1 MLLVNLKS
9 IWNLKDKLLRNEYKT
24 GPEKGNCSIII
35 DIENSE
41 ALDVFG
47 VNNENIYFF
56 EKSLPIKI
64 FQKGN
69 KLIVKGTKKNINIL
83 KNSIERT
90 ISDKKLNKK
99 DYNNLNLM
107 QENLRMQILADEK
120 NIKNLNIT
128 KTIKSDVIGKSKLQ
142 NSYLEILR
150 NNQIIFA
157 VGPAGTGKTFL
168 AVAAAVSQ
176 LLENKFDRIILSR
189 PAVEAGEK
197 LGFLPG
203 DLKEKVDPY
212 LRPLYDSLYDL
223 MPSDIALRK
232 IQSSEIE
239 IAPLAFMRGRTL
251 NNSFVI
257 LDEAQNAT
265 HNQIKMFLTRC
276 GKNSRMVVT
285 GDPSQTDL
293 SRRSDSGLLRSIK
306 ILSNIDGVSVIN
318 FGQKDIVRDEMVTK
332 IINAYDSYDDQIKD
346 LFDQKT

>member
-1 MLLVNLKS
+1 MKNKEIHNQFKINQDQDQDSTVIK
-9 IWNLKDKLLRNEYKT
+9 
-24 GPEKGNCSIII
+24 
-35 DIENSE
+35 IENSE
-41 ALDVFG
+41 VLDVFG
-47 VNNENIYFF
+47 VNNENLSFF
-56 EKSLPIKI
+56 EKHLPLKI
-64 FQKGN
+64 YQKGN
-69 KLIVKGTKKNINIL
+69 QLIIQGNKKDSDIL
-83 KNSIERT
+83 KKAIRKTLLE
-90 ISDKKLNKK
+90 KKLNKK
-99 DYNNLNLM
+99 IDIKINLM
-107 QENLRMQILADEK
+107 RENLRMQLFSDKK
-120 NIKNLNIT
+120 NIKNINIT
-128 KTIKSDVIGKSKLQ
+128 KTMKLDVIGKSKLQ
-142 NSYLEILR
+142 NSYLEILQKK
-150 NNQIIFA
+150 QIIFA

-212 LRPLYDSLYDL
+212 LRPLYDALYDL
-223 MPSDIALRK
+223 MPSDIAIRK
-232 IQSSEIE
+232 IQSNEIE

-293 SRRSDSGLLRSIK
+293 VRRSESGLVRSIE
-306 ILSNIDGVSVIN
+306 ILSEIDGISVIN
-318 FGQKDIVRDEMVTK
+318 FGRKDIVRDEMITK
-332 IINAYDSYDDQIKD
+332 IINAYDAHDKQVED
-346 LFDQKT
+346 LFDQKN

>member
-1 MLLVNLKS
+1 MKN
-9 IWNLKDKLLRNEYKT
+9 KLSDNTYKKPAAQGLSST
-24 GPEKGNCSIII
+24 VINI
-35 DIENSE
+35 DNTEV
-41 ALDVFG
+41 LDIFG
-47 VNNENIYFF
+47 VNNENINFF
-56 EKSLPIKI
+56 EKSLPVKI

-69 KLIVKGTKKNINIL
+69 QLTIQGNKKNINIL
-83 KNSIERT
+83 KSAIAQTIREKKTIKRKNSSINSI
-90 ISDKKLNKK
+90 
-99 DYNNLNLM
+99 
-107 QENLRMQILADEK
+107 QENLKMHISSDIK
-120 NIKNLNIT
+120 NINIT
-128 KTIKSDVIGKSKLQ
+128 KTTKLDVIGKSKLQ
-142 NSYLEILR
+142 NTYLEILKKK
-150 NNQIIFA
+150 QIVFSI
-157 VGPAGTGKTFL
+157 GPAGTGKTFL

-223 MPSDIALRK
+223 LPSDIASRK

-293 SRRSDSGLLRSIK
+293 TKRSDSGLLRSIK
-306 ILSNIDGVSVIN
+306 ILSDIEGVSIIN

-346 LFDQKT
+346 LFDQKNN

>member
-1 MLLVNLKS
+1 MNKRLKNKLPNS
-9 IWNLKDKLLRNEYKT
+9 IDEKT
-24 GPEKGNCSIII
+24 IKQGLSSTVIN
-35 DIENSE
+35 IENSRVLE
-41 ALDVFG
+41 IFG
-47 VNNENIYFF
+47 VNNENINFF
-56 EKSLPIKI
+56 EKSLPLKI
-64 FQKGN
+64 YQKGN
-69 KLIVKGTKKNINIL
+69 QLIIKGNKKNTDIL
-83 KNSIERT
+83 KNAIAQT
-90 ISDKKLNKK
+90 ISEKKMGKIDNGSI
-99 DYNNLNLM
+99 NLM
-107 QENLRMQILADEK
+107 QENLKMYISND
-120 NIKNLNIT
+120 IKKINIT
-128 KTIKSDVIGKSKLQ
+128 KTAKLDVVGKSKLQ
-142 NSYLEILR
+142 NTYLEILKKK
-150 NNQIIFA
+150 QIVFA
-157 VGPAGTGKTFL
+157 IGPAGTGKTFL

-176 LLENKFDRIILSR
+176 LLERKFDRIILSR

-223 MPSDIALRK
+223 MPSEIATRK

-293 SRRSDSGLLRSIK
+293 NRRSDSGLLRSIK
-306 ILSNIDGVSVIN
+306 ILSDIEGISVIN

-346 LFDQKT
+346 LFDQKN

>member
-1 MLLVNLKS
+1 MKN
-9 IWNLKDKLLRNEYKT
+9 KLLNSTYSE
-24 GPEKGNCSIII
+24 NSIQALSSTVIT
-35 DIENSE
+35 IENSE
-41 ALDVFG
+41 ALDIFG
-47 VNNENIYFF
+47 VNNKNIEFF
-56 EKSLPIKI
+56 KKKLPLKI
-64 FQKGN
+64 YQKGN
-69 KLIVKGTKKNINIL
+69 QLIIQGNKKNRDIL
-83 KNSIERT
+83 KKAINRT
-90 ISDKKLNKK
+90 INDKKLNKK
-99 DYNNLNLM
+99 IKYNMNSM
-107 QENLRMQILADEK
+107 QENLNMYISNDIK
-120 NIKNLNIT
+120 NINVT
-128 KTIKSDVIGKSKLQ
+128 KTAKADVIGKSKLQ
-142 NSYLEILR
+142 NTYLELLQ
-150 NNQIIFA
+150 NKQIVFA
-157 VGPAGTGKTFL
+157 IGPAGTGKTFL

-203 DLKEKVDPY
+203 DLKDKVDPY

-293 SRRSDSGLLRSIK
+293 SRRSDSGLIRSIK

-346 LFDQKT
+346 LFDQKTNK

>member
-1 MLLVNLKS
+1 MKN
-9 IWNLKDKLLRNEYKT
+9 KLLNSTYSE
-24 GPEKGNCSIII
+24 NSIQGLSSTVIT
-35 DIENSE
+35 IENSE
-41 ALDVFG
+41 ALDIFG
-47 VNNENIYFF
+47 VNNKNIEFF
-56 EKSLPIKI
+56 KKKLPLKI
-64 FQKGN
+64 YQKGN
-69 KLIVKGTKKNINIL
+69 QLIIQGNKKNRDIL
-83 KNSIERT
+83 KKAINRT
-90 ISDKKLNKK
+90 INDKKLNKK
-99 DYNNLNLM
+99 IKYNMNSM
-107 QENLRMQILADEK
+107 QENLNMYISNDIK
-120 NIKNLNIT
+120 NINVT
-128 KTIKSDVIGKSKLQ
+128 KTAKADVIGKSKLQ
-142 NSYLEILR
+142 NTYLELLK
-150 NNQIIFA
+150 NKQIVFA
-157 VGPAGTGKTFL
+157 IGPAGTGKTFL

-203 DLKEKVDPY
+203 DLKDKVDPY

-293 SRRSDSGLLRSIK
+293 NRRSDSGLIRSIK

-346 LFDQKT
+346 LFDQKTNK

>member
-1 MLLVNLKS
+1 MKN
-9 IWNLKDKLLRNEYKT
+9 KLLRSENNINPVQ
-24 GPEKGNCSIII
+24 GQVSITMN
-35 DIENSE
+35 IENAE
-41 ALDVFG
+41 FLDVFG
-47 VNNENIYFF
+47 INNENLGFF

-69 KLIVKGTKKNINIL
+69 QLTIQGSKKNINIL
-83 KNSIERT
+83 RSSILQT
-90 ISDKKLNKK
+90 ISDKKTNKK
-99 DYNNLNLM
+99 NLSNNMM
-107 QENLRMQILADEK
+107 QENLRMQILNNEK
-120 NIKNLNIT
+120 NIKNLSIT
-128 KTIKSDVIGKSKLQ
+128 KTAKLDVIGKSELQ
-142 NSYLEILR
+142 NSYLEILKKK
-150 NNQIIFA
+150 QIIFA
-157 VGPAGTGKTFL
+157 IGPAGTGKTFL

-293 SRRSDSGLLRSIK
+293 SKTSDSGLLRSIK

-346 LFDQKT
+346 LFDQKTQKND

>member
-1 MLLVNLKS
+1 MKNKKLEILPNKLSKEASKS
-9 IWNLKDKLLRNEYKT
+9 SVI
-24 GPEKGNCSIII
+24 SI
-35 DIENSE
+35 DNSSILE
-41 ALDVFG
+41 IFG
-47 VNNENIYFF
+47 INNENISYF
-56 EKSLPIKI
+56 ESVLPLKI

-69 KLIVKGTKKNINIL
+69 QLNIKGEKKYRIALRNAISQTIREIKFNKNLKEKNLI
-83 KNSIERT
+83 
-90 ISDKKLNKK
+90 
-99 DYNNLNLM
+99 
-107 QENLRMQILADEK
+107 QENLKMQISDVSAK
-120 NIKNLNIT
+120 IKNFTVT
-128 KTIKSDVIGKSKLQ
+128 KTIKGDVIGKSKRQ
-142 NSYLEILR
+142 NDYLKILR
-150 NNQIIFA
+150 KKQIIFA

-203 DLKEKVDPY
+203 DMKEKVDPY

-223 MPSDIALRK
+223 IPSDVAIRK
-232 IQSSEIE
+232 IQSEEIE

-293 SRRSDSGLLRSIK
+293 NKRSDSGLIKSIK
-306 ILSNIDGVSVIN
+306 ILEGIDDIEVIN
-318 FGQKDIVRDEMVTK
+318 FDAKDIVRDEMVTK
-332 IINAYDSYDDQIKD
+332 IIKAYDAHDEHIED
-346 LFDQKT
+346 LFDASS

>member
-1 MLLVNLKS
+1 MKNKNLEIIPHQISNIPSNSLIMNINNSDVLEIFGINNVNIS
-9 IWNLKDKLLRNEYKT
+9 
-24 GPEKGNCSIII
+24 
-35 DIENSE
+35 
-41 ALDVFG
+41 
-47 VNNENIYFF
+47 FF
-56 EKSLPIKI
+56 ESILPLNV

-69 KLIVKGTKKNINIL
+69 QLNIQGEKKYRNLLRDVILKTIYQIKFNKSIRDKNII
-83 KNSIERT
+83 
-90 ISDKKLNKK
+90 
-99 DYNNLNLM
+99 
-107 QENLRMQILADEK
+107 QENLKMRISDTSE
-120 NIKNLNIT
+120 NVKNLTVT
-128 KTIKSDVIGKSKLQ
+128 KTSKCDVVGKSKKQ
-142 NSYLEILR
+142 NEYLEILQKK
-150 NNQIIFA
+150 QIIFA
-157 VGPAGTGKTFL
+157 IGPAGTGKTFL

-176 LLENKFDRIILSR
+176 LLDNKFDRIILSR

-223 MPSDIALRK
+223 IPSEVAIRK
-232 IQSSEIE
+232 IQSAEIE

-293 SRRSDSGLLRSIK
+293 NRKSDSGLIKSIK
-306 ILSNIDGVSVIN
+306 ILEDIDDIEVIS
-318 FGQKDIVRDEMVTK
+318 FDSKDIVRDEMVTK
-332 IINAYDSYDDQIKD
+332 IINAYDAHDEHVKD
-346 LFDQKT
+346 LFDTSS

>member
-1 MLLVNLKS
+1 LKKKLFHNSNKVNS
-9 IWNLKDKLLRNEYKT
+9 IRGLSSTLIK
-24 GPEKGNCSIII
+24 
-35 DIENSE
+35 IENSE
-41 ALDVFG
+41 ALDIFG
-47 VNNENIYFF
+47 INNENIDFF
-56 EKSLPIKI
+56 EKNLSIKI
-64 FQKGN
+64 YQKGN
-69 KLIVKGTKKNINIL
+69 QLLVQGNRKNTEILKSAITQTINEKKTNKKINGSINSMQENLKMHISNDIKNINI
-83 KNSIERT
+83 
-90 ISDKKLNKK
+90 
-99 DYNNLNLM
+99 
-107 QENLRMQILADEK
+107 
-120 NIKNLNIT
+120 T
-128 KTIKSDVIGKSKLQ
+128 KTAKLDVIGKSKLQ
-142 NSYLEILR
+142 NSYLEILKKK
-150 NNQIIFA
+150 QIVFA
-157 VGPAGTGKTFL
+157 IGPAGTGKTFL

-176 LLENKFDRIILSR
+176 LLEKKYDRIILSR
-189 PAVEAGEK
+189 PAVEAGER

-293 SRRSDSGLLRSIK
+293 NRRSDSGLLRSIK
-306 ILSNIDGVSVIN
+306 ILSDIEGVSVIN

-332 IINAYDSYDDQIKD
+332 IINAYDTYDDHIKD
-346 LFDQKT
+346 LFDQKNK

>member
-1 MLLVNLKS
+1 MKNRLS
-9 IWNLKDKLLRNEYKT
+9 HSDYKT
-24 GPEKGNCSIII
+24 NHKSEYISSTINVA
-35 DIENSE
+35 NSE
-41 ALDVFG
+41 VLDVFG
-47 VNNENIYFF
+47 INNENLKFF
-56 EKSLPIKI
+56 EKCLPVKT

-69 KLIVKGTKKNINIL
+69 QLIIQGKKESIEIIKIAVSQTIKEKKQKKKVDFDINVMQENLKMQILNNKKNIKNINI
-83 KNSIERT
+83 
-90 ISDKKLNKK
+90 
-99 DYNNLNLM
+99 
-107 QENLRMQILADEK
+107 
-120 NIKNLNIT
+120 T
-128 KTIKSDVIGKSKLQ
+128 KTSKLDVVGKSKLQ
-142 NSYLEILR
+142 NLYLEILQKK
-150 NNQIIFA
+150 QIIFA
-157 VGPAGTGKTFL
+157 TGPAGTGKTFL

-223 MPSDIALRK
+223 MPTEIALRK

-293 SRRSDSGLLRSIK
+293 GKRSESGLLRSIK
-306 ILSNIDGVSVIN
+306 ILSHIDDVSVIN
-318 FGQKDIVRDEMVTK
+318 FGHKDIVRDEMVTK
-332 IINAYDSYDDQIKD
+332 IINAYDSYDYQIKD
-346 LFDQKT
+346 LFDQKTNR

>member
-1 MLLVNLKS
+1 MKN
-9 IWNLKDKLLRNEYKT
+9 KLLNNTYSENST
-24 GPEKGNCSIII
+24 QDLSSTVIT
-35 DIENSE
+35 IENSE
-41 ALDVFG
+41 ALDIFG
-47 VNNENIYFF
+47 VNNKNINFF
-56 EKSLPIKI
+56 KEKLPLKI
-64 FQKGN
+64 YQKGN
-69 KLIVKGTKKNINIL
+69 QLIIQGNKKNRDIL
-83 KNSIERT
+83 KKAINRT
-90 ISDKKLNKK
+90 IKDKKLNKK
-99 DYNNLNLM
+99 INFSMNSM
-107 QENLRMQILADEK
+107 QENLNMYISND
-120 NIKNLNIT
+120 IKNLNVT
-128 KTIKSDVIGKSKLQ
+128 KTAKTDVIGKSKLQ
-142 NSYLEILR
+142 NTYLELLQKK
-150 NNQIIFA
+150 QIVFA
-157 VGPAGTGKTFL
+157 IGPAGTGKTFL

-176 LLENKFDRIILSR
+176 LIENKFDRIILSR

-203 DLKEKVDPY
+203 DLKDKVDPY

-223 MPSDIALRK
+223 MPSDIAQRK

-293 SRRSDSGLLRSIK
+293 SRRSESGLIRSIK
-306 ILSNIDGVSVIN
+306 ILSDIEGVSVIN

-346 LFDQKT
+346 LFDQKN

>member
-1 MLLVNLKS
+1 MKN
-9 IWNLKDKLLRNEYKT
+9 KLPKNTYKKQT
-24 GPEKGNCSIII
+24 VQGLSSTVIN
-35 DIENSE
+35 IENSRV
-41 ALDVFG
+41 LDIFG
-47 VNNENIYFF
+47 VDNENIEFF
-56 EKSLPIKI
+56 EKSLPLKI
-64 FQKGN
+64 YQKGN
-69 KLIVKGTKKNINIL
+69 QLIIKGNKKNTDVL
-83 KNSIERT
+83 KNAIAQT
-90 ISDKKLNKK
+90 INDKKMSKI
-99 DYNNLNLM
+99 NNCNINVM
-107 QENLRMQILADEK
+107 QENLKMCISND
-120 NIKNLNIT
+120 IKKINIT
-128 KTIKSDVIGKSKLQ
+128 KTAKLDVVGKSKLQ
-142 NSYLEILR
+142 NTYLEILKKK
-150 NNQIIFA
+150 QIVFA
-157 VGPAGTGKTFL
+157 IGPAGTGKTFL

-176 LLENKFDRIILSR
+176 LLESKFDRIILSR

-223 MPSDIALRK
+223 MPSDIAARK

-293 SRRSDSGLLRSIK
+293 NRRSDSGLLRSIK
-306 ILSNIDGVSVIN
+306 ILSDIDGVSIIN

-346 LFDQKT
+346 LFDQKN

>member
-1 MLLVNLKS
+1 MKN
-9 IWNLKDKLLRNEYKT
+9 KLLNNTYSENST
-24 GPEKGNCSIII
+24 QDLSSTVIT
-35 DIENSE
+35 IENSE
-41 ALDVFG
+41 ALDIFG
-47 VNNENIYFF
+47 VNNKNINFF
-56 EKSLPIKI
+56 KEKLPLKI
-64 FQKGN
+64 YQKGN
-69 KLIVKGTKKNINIL
+69 QLIIQGNKKNRDIL
-83 KNSIERT
+83 KKAINRT
-90 ISDKKLNKK
+90 IKDKKLNKK
-99 DYNNLNLM
+99 INFSMNSM
-107 QENLRMQILADEK
+107 QENLNMYISND
-120 NIKNLNIT
+120 IKNLNVT
-128 KTIKSDVIGKSKLQ
+128 KTAKTDVIGKSKLQ
-142 NSYLEILR
+142 NTYLELLQ
-150 NNQIIFA
+150 NKQIVFA
-157 VGPAGTGKTFL
+157 IGPAGTGKTFL

-176 LLENKFDRIILSR
+176 LIENKFDRIILSR

-203 DLKEKVDPY
+203 DLKDKVDPY

-223 MPSDIALRK
+223 MPSDIAQRK

-293 SRRSDSGLLRSIK
+293 SRRSESGLIRSIK
-306 ILSNIDGVSVIN
+306 ILSDIEGVSVIN

-346 LFDQKT
+346 LFDQKN